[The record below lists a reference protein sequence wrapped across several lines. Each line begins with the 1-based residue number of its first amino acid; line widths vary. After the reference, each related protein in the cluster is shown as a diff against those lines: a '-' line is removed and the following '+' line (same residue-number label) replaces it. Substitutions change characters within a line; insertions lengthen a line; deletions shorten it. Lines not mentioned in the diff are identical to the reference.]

1 MSLRLKT
8 LLLGYSILIVFGL
21 TIIVVAQSILLPGLA
36 QIEANEMQKDLQRVN
51 LMLQYQLN
59 TMRVTASDWAE
70 WDDTYA
76 FMDNGNPAFLES
88 NFPPETLSGLNF
100 DAVVLVDTS
109 GQIVYSQSIEPE
121 GSDTLP
127 ILTGFETLL
136 QPGSPLLV
144 HTGPEISMAGIVQL
158 PSSTAVVA
166 VNDIL
171 TSLDEGPA
179 RGTFIWVRRLD
190 AGTAEQI
197 QTLYGLP
204 ATFYPLDD
212 PTLPATPLEAGNTL
226 NNTHTLVAPVDSNRL
241 FGYLRLDD
249 VFGVPAAILRLE
261 KPRDLMTAG
270 MALVRS
276 LILVLLLIG
285 VAVLIAMLAGL
296 RYFILNR
303 LFRLTSLV
311 NRIQQT
317 GNLIVDVPTDGKD
330 EVSQLASGIAAM
342 LVSLRQTQQNLEQ
355 ARASLETRVLE
366 RTAEL
371 QQAKEDVEAI
381 LANTS
386 DAIIQT
392 DAQACIVRANP
403 AFERLFEYDWH
414 LFIGQPLDALAL
426 PEARPGLS
434 AAIERVA
441 NGAMSERYELPMR
454 RSNDG
459 RFDAEMALSGVFDRP
474 EQLRGMVAVFRDIT
488 ERKAAETRQAELT
501 AGLRLVLNLAN
512 ALIDS
517 EDVDTLC
524 RRAIEGMREHLK
536 LERCAIFLDHE
547 GFLRGTYGTDSH
559 GNLTNERELLITMN
573 DHMWASRRQLLD
585 PNAPRWLIV
594 EEPHYEWDGE
604 QSQVVGHGW
613 VAITPILTSRGFV
626 GLMLNDTAIS
636 HAAPDPMRQELV
648 TVFCSLFGA
657 ILEHKRAE
665 ASVKSALDRQI
676 ELTALKA
683 RFVSMVSHE
692 FRTPLAVIQ
701 TSVDILHRYHDRL
714 TDERRVEYLLE
725 TERQVQHMK
734 ALMEDYLS
742 LDRAEFGQIE
752 LSLTDCDI
760 VTFCENVISDIRLIS
775 PQRQITLH
783 TLYDSATIRADIGLL
798 QQMLMN
804 LLSNAIKY
812 SAEDTEISIT
822 LTSQD
827 NQVTLE
833 IRDHGI
839 GIPEDEQDKL
849 FSTFFRASNARHRQ
863 GTGLGLAIVKRAVEA
878 HQGRIAI
885 QSEVG
890 VGTVVKLTL
899 PVSPAQM
906 LKPAPV

>member
-1 MSLRLKT
+1 MGYA
-8 LLLGYSILIVFGL
+8 LLIMFGL
-21 TIIVVAQSILLPGLA
+21 TITVVAQSLLLPGLA
-36 QIEANEMQKDLQRVN
+36 QLEAGEMRKDLQRIG
-51 LMLQYQLN
+51 LMLQYQLDA
-59 TMRVTASDWAE
+59 MRVTAADWAE

-76 FMDNGNPAFLES
+76 FMDDGNRAFIES

-100 DAVVLVDTS
+100 DAVVLVNTG
-109 GQIVYSQSIEPE
+109 GQIVYSQSVEPE
-121 GSDTLP
+121 SSVDLS

-144 HTGPEISMAGIVQL
+144 HSGSGTSAVGIVQL
-158 PSSTAVVA
+158 PSGMSVVA
-166 VNDIL
+166 ANAIL

-190 AGTAEQI
+190 MAMAQQI
-197 QTLYGLP
+197 QALYGLP
-204 ATFYPLDD
+204 ATLYAMDD
-212 PTLPATPLEAGNTL
+212 PALPATLQEARDTL
-226 NNTHTLVAPVDSNRL
+226 RSTPALVTPVDSDWL
-241 FGYLRLDD
+241 SGYLRLDD
-249 VFGVPAAILRLE
+249 IFGAPAAFLRLE

-270 MALVRS
+270 TVLVRS
-276 LILVLLLIG
+276 FVLVLLLVG
-285 VAVLIAMLAGL
+285 VGVLIGTVASL
-296 RYFILNR
+296 RQIILNR
-303 LFRLTSLV
+303 LFGLTRLV
-311 NRIQQT
+311 NQIQQT
-317 GNLIVDVPTDGKD
+317 GDLKVRVPNAGKD
-330 EVSQLASGIAAM
+330 EVGQLASGIAAM

-355 ARASLETRVLE
+355 ARASLETRVSE

-392 DAQACIVRANP
+392 DSRACIVRANP
-403 AFERLFEYDWH
+403 AFERLFRYDWR
-414 LFIGQPLDALAL
+414 LVIGQPLDALVM
-426 PEARPGLS
+426 PESRSGLI

-441 NGAMSERYELPMR
+441 NGVIAERCELPMR
-454 RSNDG
+454 RSDDEH
-459 RFDAEMALSGVFDRP
+459 FDAEMALSGVFDRP
-474 EQLRGMVAVFRDIT
+474 DQLRGMVAVFRDIT
-488 ERKAAETRQAELT
+488 ERKAAQTRQAELT

-512 ALIDS
+512 TLIDS
-517 EDVDTLC
+517 EDVDMLC
-524 RRAIEGMREHLK
+524 RHAVEAVREHLK

-559 GNLTNERELLITMN
+559 GNLTDERELEVTMN
-573 DHMWASRRQLLD
+573 DHMWASRQQLLD
-585 PNAPRWLIV
+585 PSAPRWLIV
-594 EEPHYEWDGE
+594 DEETHHEWDGKK
-604 QSQVVGHGW
+604 SQVIGRGW
-613 VAITPILTSRGFV
+613 IAITPILTSNGIV

-636 HAAPDPMRQELV
+636 HAPPDPMRQELV

-657 ILEHKRAE
+657 LLEHKRAE
-665 ASVKSALDRQI
+665 DSVKIALDRQI

-714 TDERRVEYLLE
+714 TDERRIEYLLE

-734 ALMEDYLS
+734 MLMEDYLS

-760 VTFCENVISDIRLIS
+760 VTFCQNVISNMKLIS
-775 PQRQITLH
+775 PQRQIDLH
-783 TLYDSATIRADIGLL
+783 TPFDSFIIRADIGLL

-812 SAEDTEISIT
+812 SDEASEISIT
-822 LTSQD
+822 LASQH
-827 NQVTLE
+827 NEVTLE

-839 GIPEDEQDKL
+839 GIPNDEQDKL

-878 HQGRIAI
+878 HCGSIDI

-890 VGTVVKLTL
+890 VGTIVTL
-899 PVSPAQM
+899 ALPAVPPAETLHIPV
-906 LKPAPV
+906 